1 MLNLSMRRR
10 NSMKYNVAVTLPL
23 TLWIPDVEAAS
34 QEEAIEKARQTALY
48 TPFTYWNDDFS
59 NASLEIVEE

>member
-1 MLNLSMRRR
+1 
-10 NSMKYNVAVTLPL
+10 MKYNVAVTLPL
-23 TLWIPDVEAAS
+23 TLWVPDVEAAS

>member
-1 MLNLSMRRR
+1 
-10 NSMKYNVAVTLPL
+10 MKYNVAVTFPM
-23 TLWIPDVEAAS
+23 TLWVPDVEAAS
-34 QEEAIEKARQTALY
+34 REEAIEKAREIAIN